1 MSTPL
6 AAATRIRLINL
17 RELRTHRLR
26 VLTSLSVVVVS
37 SALLIAVLGTY
48 GSMTESVRQFNSAI
62 SGAAKLEVTAI
73 GDAGLD
79 AGIAGDPGRGAR
91 REGRGSDGARYR
103 PDPHWCNWFRSG

>member
-1 MSTPL
+1 MISSLL
-6 AAATRIRLINL
+6 AGLTRIRLINL

-62 SGAAKLEVTAI
+62 SGAA
-73 GDAGLD
+73 G
-79 AGIAGDPGRGAR
+79 
-91 REGRGSDGARYR
+91 
-103 PDPHWCNWFRSG
+103 FR

>member
-1 MSTPL
+1 MICSCSRVW
-6 AAATRIRLINL
+6 TRIRLINL
-17 RELRTHRLR
+17 RELGAPSPLR

-79 AGIAGDPGRGAR
+79 AANRRTDPR
-91 REGRGSDGARYR
+91 
-103 PDPHWCNWFRSG
+103 